1 MNFKR
6 LFLKG
11 AAKVGFDVAK
21 KALAKKRQKEED
33 KQDASEAA
41 TVLENTRNEDRVL
54 WEQLSTEDDYTVL
67 ESPECEVKTQKSR
80 WMNDYTILKE
90 PKKEE

>member
-1 MNFKR
+1 MLIRKKLQRRQLTNFKQ

-21 KALAKKRQKEED
+21 KALAKRKQREED
-33 KQDASEAA
+33 EQDASEAA

-54 WEQLSTEDDYTVL
+54 WEQLSTEDDYT
-67 ESPECEVKTQKSR
+67 
-80 WMNDYTILKE
+80 ILKE

>member
-11 AAKVGFDVAK
+11 AAKVGFDAAK
-21 KALAKKRQKEED
+21 KALAKRKQKEED
-33 KQDASEAA
+33 EQDASEAA
-41 TVLENTRNEDRVL
+41 TVLENARNEDRVL
-54 WEQLSTEDDYTVL
+54 WEELSTEDETVL
-67 ESPECEVKTQKSR
+67 ESPEYEVKTQKSR